1 MDEKDEDVGSL
12 VDDVGDEMDG
22 ESDVDFDV
30 EDREQDELDLSQNS
44 SDDDDSEIR
53 SNPSDESS
61 AETEFAW
68 SDQLQNVEVELFTAR
83 TGPYL
88 GDLELDYTS
97 ETYEFLKLHFP
108 DNLIATIKEQTNLY
122 AQQKEAPRSFKPVT
136 DEDINLFLYVN
147 MMFGVHLMPDLVMYW
162 SKDPLQRVSAVADV
176 LSRDRFWQISCYFH
190 VADSEQYIPQ

>member
-1 MDEKDEDVGSL
+1 MKKMKMS
-12 VDDVGDEMDG
+12 VDDVGDEIDG

-30 EDREQDELDLSQNS
+30 EDREQDELDLSLNSSDDVPCTMYLGCVPQLLEVALRKFFPLLSVFCSSRPCCSLPLHDVIFPSHFGSAPRS

-83 TGPYL
+83 TGPNL

-97 ETYEFLKLHFP
+97 EPYEFFKLYFP

-136 DEDINLFLYVN
+136 DEDINLFL
-147 MMFGVHLMPDLVMYW
+147 
-162 SKDPLQRVSAVADV
+162 
-176 LSRDRFWQISCYFH
+176 
-190 VADSEQYIPQ
+190 

>member
-1 MDEKDEDVGSL
+1 MKMS
-12 VDDVGDEMDG
+12 VDDVGDENLINLIDG

-30 EDREQDELDLSQNS
+30 EDREQDELDLRLHF

-83 TGPYL
+83 TGPNL

-97 ETYEFLKLHFP
+97 EPCEFFKLYFP
-108 DNLIATIKEQTNLY
+108 DNLIARIKEQTNLY
-122 AQQKEAPRSFKPVT
+122 AQQKEAPRPFKPVT
-136 DEDINLFLYVN
+136 DEDINLFLYIN
-147 MMFGVHLMPDLVMYW
+147 MMFGVHQMPALVM
-162 SKDPLQRVSAVADV
+162 
-176 LSRDRFWQISCYFH
+176 
-190 VADSEQYIPQ
+190 

>member
-1 MDEKDEDVGSL
+1 MKMS
-12 VDDVGDEMDG
+12 VDDVGDKIDG

-30 EDREQDELDLSQNS
+30 EDREQDELDLSLNS

-83 TGPYL
+83 TGPNL

-97 ETYEFLKLHFP
+97 EPYEFFKL
-108 DNLIATIKEQTNLY
+108 
-122 AQQKEAPRSFKPVT
+122 
-136 DEDINLFLYVN
+136 
-147 MMFGVHLMPDLVMYW
+147 
-162 SKDPLQRVSAVADV
+162 
-176 LSRDRFWQISCYFH
+176 
-190 VADSEQYIPQ
+190 